1 MPIAEKF
8 TADELDEFVTANPDM
23 KEVINGSKVAKEKYK
38 SIYDGLDTDLNTA
51 SGLQKA
57 GDEKTYAFAKRVVG
71 HYKTAAEQAA
81 TQLTERQQTIA
92 DLQQKIANG
101 SGDAT
106 LKARLEALET
116 KEQEYQMKL
125 TAAETKLFQQGVEH
139 SLDRGLLSLKFDPT
153 VKDSVREVLISNAK
167 AQIVAMAKVQEN
179 ADKSTQIVY
188 VKDGKTILG
197 ADGKTPAD
205 AAYIVADMLKDV
217 LDAGHKGAGGGADE
231 KPPIDDK
238 GNVKVPEQ
246 RPVDVK
252 TKQGVNDWLLSLG
265 VKKNTKEFDD
275 AYRTHTQGL
284 TQLR

>member
-106 LKARLEALET
+106 LKARLEALEA
-116 KEQEYQMKL
+116 KEQEYQTKL

-139 SLDRGLLSLKFDPT
+139 GLDRGLLGLKFDPT
-153 VKDSVREVLISNAK
+153 VKESVRKVLINNAK

-231 KPPIDDK
+231 KPPVDDK

-246 RPVDVK
+246 RPADVK
-252 TKQGVNDWLLSLG
+252 TKDAVNTWLLGLG
-265 VKKNTKEFDD
+265 VKKGTKEFDD
-275 AYRTHTQGL
+275 AYRTHAQGL
-284 TQLR
+284 PLR